1 MQSRFHSSDSSRFS
15 HSRTWDVGGSADV
28 LPERHEQLLRRNPE
42 KYSEM
47 VFSVTGFGIY
57 LIDRAGVISSWNRGA
72 ELITGYARGDV
83 LGKDFEVL
91 FPEDSIRDG
100 LPRRTLEFVR
110 ANRHSK
116 DEQRRRRRSSGEF
129 LAQSALDSV
138 RTETG
143 ELLGFVEVF
152 QDITEAKQRE
162 ERLYERATRDPLT
175 GVFNR
180 GHFVEAAAL
189 EIERARRFAEPLSL
203 LLIDIDRFKKVND
216 TYGHDIGDR
225 VIVALT
231 RTLASEVRKV
241 DIVGRVGGEEFA
253 VLLPRA
259 NKEPATELG
268 QRLRRVVA
276 QQRVAVGGGRE
287 IGFTISIGLASL
299 RPSTRDLA
307 ELTRNADA
315 ALYQAKREGRNRLE
329 TWFE

>member
-1 MQSRFHSSDSSRFS
+1 MESRFRPDSSRYARM
-15 HSRTWDVGGSADV
+15 RTWDVGSSSDL
-28 LPERHEQLLRRNPE
+28 LPERHEQMLRSHPE

-47 VFSVTGFGIY
+47 VYSVTSYGIY
-57 LIDRAGVISSWNRGA
+57 LIDRAGIISSWNRGA

-91 FPEDSIRDG
+91 FPDDSIRDG

-138 RTETG
+138 RAESG

-175 GVFNR
+175 GIFNR
-180 GHFVEAAAL
+180 GHFVEAATL

-225 VIVALT
+225 VIVMLIRAL
-231 RTLASEVRKV
+231 AGEARKV
-241 DIVGRVGGEEFA
+241 DILGRIGGEEFA

-259 NKEPATELG
+259 NKEPAAEIG
-268 QRLRRVVA
+268 QRLRRIVA

-287 IGFTISIGLASL
+287 IGFTISLGLASL
-299 RPSTRDLA
+299 RPGTRDFA
-307 ELTRNADA
+307 ELMRNADA
-315 ALYQAKREGRNRLE
+315 ALYRAKREGRNRLE

>member
-1 MQSRFHSSDSSRFS
+1 MESRPLMPDSSRFM
-15 HSRTWDVGGSADV
+15 HMRAWDAGGHEL
-28 LPERHEQLLRRNPE
+28 LPGRHEQLLRRHPE

-47 VFSVTGFGIY
+47 VFSVTGYGIY

-72 ELITGYARGDV
+72 EMITGYTRADV

-91 FPEDSIRDG
+91 FPEDSVRDG

-116 DEQRRRRRSSGEF
+116 DEQRRRRRTSGEF

-138 RTETG
+138 RAESG

-180 GHFVEAAAL
+180 GYFVEAATL
-189 EIERARRFAEPLSL
+189 EIERARRFSEPLSL
-203 LLIDIDRFKKVND
+203 LLLDVDHFKKVND
-216 TYGHDIGDR
+216 THGHDIGDR

-231 RTLASEVRKV
+231 RALAAEVRKI
-241 DIVGRVGGEEFA
+241 DIIGRIGGEEFA

-259 NKEPATELG
+259 NKEPAAEIA
-268 QRLRRVVA
+268 QRLRRLLA
-276 QQRVAVGGGRE
+276 QQRVSVGGGRE
-287 IGFTISIGLASL
+287 IGFTVSIGLASL
-299 RPSTRDLA
+299 RPGTRDLA
-307 ELTRNADA
+307 ELMRNADA
-315 ALYQAKREGRNRLE
+315 ALYQAKREGRNRVE
-329 TWFE
+329 AWFE

>member
-1 MQSRFHSSDSSRFS
+1 MVSRSSLYDPTHFPSAA
-15 HSRTWDVGGSADV
+15 GGPGFD
-28 LPERHEQLLRRNPE
+28 LRPERHEQLLRNHPE

-47 VFSVTGFGIY
+47 VRSVTGYGIY
-57 LIDRAGVISSWNRGA
+57 LIDRGGLISSWNQGA

-83 LGKDFEVL
+83 LGKHFETL
-91 FPEDSIRDG
+91 FPDDSVRDG

-110 ANRHSK
+110 ANRHSR

-129 LAQSALDSV
+129 LAHSALDSV
-138 RTETG
+138 RAESG

-189 EIERARRFAEPLSL
+189 EIERARRFSEPLSL
-203 LLIDIDRFKKVND
+203 LLIDIDRFKKIND

-225 VIVALT
+225 VIVALA
-231 RTLASEVRKV
+231 RMLVAEARKV
-241 DIVGRVGGEEFA
+241 DVVGRIGGEEFA

-259 NKEPATELG
+259 NKQPAAEIG
-268 QRLRRVVA
+268 QRLRRA
-276 QQRVAVGGGRE
+276 AAAQRVAVGGGRE
-287 IGFTISIGLASL
+287 IGFTVSLGLASL
-299 RPSTRDLA
+299 RTGTRDLA
-307 ELTRNADA
+307 ELMRNADA

-329 TWFE
+329 AWFE